1 MITEEIIMIKRENY
15 LNELKSFKDKD
26 LIKVVTGIRRCGK
39 STLFDLYMDYL
50 FSIGIDKEQIIHINF
65 EDGDYEF
72 ITNYKELY
80 EYVKSKLV
88 PDKMNYVFLDEVQNI
103 EMFQKAVDS
112 LYVKKN
118 VDLYITGSNAYLL
131 SGDLAT
137 LLSGRYVEIKMLP
150 LSFKEYISYVGEGD
164 LLKKYSDYTVKGSL
178 PYILSLDNSKEIRA
192 YYDGVYNSILIKDI
206 ANRKG
211 INDLQMLDSVIKYMF
226 DIVGSICS
234 STNIANTMTSAGRKI
249 SVPTVES
256 YLNALVDAF
265 VLYRVNRY
273 DVKGKQYLTTGVK
286 YYLSDTGLRF
296 YLLGSKKVDEGHIL
310 ENIVYLELLR
320 RGYEVYVGKY
330 DDREVDFIAINEKG
344 EEYYQVAYTVREEN
358 TLKRELASLENI
370 NDHNPKYL
378 LTMDLTPYT
387 SHNGIK
393 QINVLDW
400 LLDKE

>member
-1 MITEEIIMIKRENY
+1 
-15 LNELKSFKDKD
+15 
-26 LIKVVTGIRRCGK
+26 
-39 STLFDLYMDYL
+39 
-50 FSIGIDKEQIIHINF
+50 
-65 EDGDYEF
+65 
-72 ITNYKELY
+72 
-80 EYVKSKLV
+80 
-88 PDKMNYVFLDEVQNI
+88 MNYVFLDEVQNI